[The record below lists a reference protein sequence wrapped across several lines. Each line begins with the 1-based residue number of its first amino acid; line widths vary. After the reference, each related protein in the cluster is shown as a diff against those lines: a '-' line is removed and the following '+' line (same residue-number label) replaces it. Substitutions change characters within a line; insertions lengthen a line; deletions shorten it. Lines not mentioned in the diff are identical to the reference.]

1 MNRAAASGSESLG
14 LVWID
19 CPYPLVVTGLS
30 RVLEGEARVHVGREA
45 PKKGEDPSCV
55 VFCADETE
63 DLWESVQRFQRAC
76 PAAPVIAF
84 GLRLDLPLAW
94 AALSAGARGFIHAK
108 MLPEQMLRALKT
120 SLRGEIAAPR
130 NLLDYIVASENSVRL
145 DALSARQREIL
156 GLVDK
161 GLSNAHIAERL
172 FLSESTVKHHLRL
185 CYKILGASN
194 RTEATSRLVGVKM
207 PKPSH
212 HRHRS

>member
-1 MNRAAASGSESLG
+1 MKRVENNGFKPVG

-19 CPYPLVVTGLS
+19 CPYSVVVTGLLQ
-30 RVLEGEARVHVGREA
+30 VLESEWQVHVGQEP

-63 DLWESVQRFQRAC
+63 DLWESVQRFQRYY

-84 GLRLDLPLAW
+84 GLRLELALAW
-94 AALSAGARGFIHAK
+94 AALRAGARGFIHAE
-108 MLPEQMLRALKT
+108 MPPEQMLRAVRVA
-120 SLRGEIAAPR
+120 LRGEIAAPR